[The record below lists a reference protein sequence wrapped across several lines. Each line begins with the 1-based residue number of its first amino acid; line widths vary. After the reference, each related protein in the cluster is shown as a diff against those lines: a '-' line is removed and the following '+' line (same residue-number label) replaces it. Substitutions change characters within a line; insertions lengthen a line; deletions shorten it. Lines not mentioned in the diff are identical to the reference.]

1 MRKLEAG
8 VLEADSDSAEEAEPD
23 DETEMNTARVER
35 RATAD
40 AEVIDVDDEF
50 GDEEDF

>member
-1 MRKLEAG
+1 M
-8 VLEADSDSAEEAEPD
+8 EADSDSAEDAEPD
-23 DETEMNTARVER
+23 DDTEMNTARVER

-50 GDEEDF
+50 SDEDF